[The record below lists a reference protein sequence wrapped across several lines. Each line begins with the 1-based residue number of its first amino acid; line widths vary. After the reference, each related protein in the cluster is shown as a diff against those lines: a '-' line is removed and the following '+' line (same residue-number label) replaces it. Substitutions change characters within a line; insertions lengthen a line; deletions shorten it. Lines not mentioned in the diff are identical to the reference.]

1 MLLRINRAFAT
12 RVATIAALA
21 LVLLGGATA
30 SAQNP
35 GDFPYVAYVIE
46 PDTYIRSGPA
56 REHYPTSHLPAG
68 YAVEVYRHDPGGWC
82 AIRPPEGSFSLALG
96 LRTSRS

>member
-30 SAQNP
+30 AAQNP

-46 PDTYIRSGPA
+46 PDTFRLLSG
-56 REHYPTSHLPAG
+56 S
-68 YAVEVYRHDPGGWC
+68 
-82 AIRPPEGSFSLALG
+82 I
-96 LRTSRS
+96 